1 MEKKK
6 RFSSA
11 TAIGIIFHLFM
22 MLFATAAANAITVWT
37 DHATVKIRPNT
48 PAKTDQT
55 SASLKAARNEFEAFQ
70 LVITADKDPLSGVDV
85 TVSDLN
91 DGHGNTIPAS
101 NIMIY
106 KEAYIN
112 INTPSTT
119 QGATGAWP
127 DALIPKQDE
136 YAGEV
141 RNAFPTAIGAGVNQ
155 PVWVEI
161 YIPQSAAA
169 GVYSGSATVT
179 ATGQNS
185 VVVPI
190 QLTVWNFT
198 LPSTSTL
205 KSAYSIDYN
214 LIPPGHGLGSFTNAN
229 STHLNLVK
237 LYAKANLLHRVTTN
251 YLPAP
256 YQMGNG
262 DWSAFDTTFGP
273 LLDGT
278 EPLPGGKLPGAK
290 ATSYSMANWGH
301 ETDIP
306 FMRDIATH
314 AKAKGWFD
322 RLFEYTLDE
331 PQTSAQWQKIK
342 AWANALHQADPDLRS
357 LVTTSIQNATAN
369 GAAGV
374 IDLFVPTIRYMDNK
388 PFGLD
393 AGSEVPGG
401 GDTVGNQRSKYGAEV
416 WWYQACGSHGC
427 GFMGGD
433 PSIDP
438 AGYYTGWPSFMVD
451 LPAMFNRIQQ
461 WGSFKYNIQGE
472 LYYDM
477 VYAYGQADPWS
488 SVFYFGGNGDGTLYY
503 PGRPDTIGGTTD
515 IPIESIRLKL
525 LREGMEDY
533 EYLNL
538 LKGLDAAYADEQVA
552 RMVTNTYTWN
562 PEPLDL
568 YDTREKIAERIVLN
582 SPGAGGGNS
591 TGSGSL
597 PVGNPA
603 PGNTNTSL
611 KAAFSVDTNPQ
622 DPWLINFDGTTS
634 SDAEGPIASY
644 NWDFGDG
651 ASGTGSQT
659 SHRYTL
665 AGSYNVSLTVLDGA
679 GNSQSIS
686 TTISVTGDLGA
697 PVAQWHAESLSSG
710 ALSYTFDGS
719 GSIGGNGS
727 LTSYEWDLGDQ
738 TQKSGAK
745 IDHQYSKP
753 GSYQVKLTV
762 RNDKQKSATA
772 VYTLNV
778 GSASQPSGSGGGGGG
793 GCSLSRQI
801 GPTDFRQAISF
812 FLVLS
817 APFWRRTWRKISK
830 QESDNY
836 V

>member
-1 MEKKK
+1 MRERKSVFTSKAW
-6 RFSSA
+6 FA
-11 TAIGIIFHLFM
+11 LI
-22 MLFATAAANAITVWT
+22 LFALLGSAKAADAMVVWT

-55 SASLKAARNEFEAFQ
+55 SVSLKAARNEFEAFQ
-70 LVITADKDPLSGVDV
+70 LIVTADKGALSGVNV

-91 DGHGNTIPAS
+91 DGHGNTISAG

-106 KEAYIN
+106 KEAYLYV
-112 INTPSTT
+112 NTPSTI
-119 QGATGAWP
+119 QGATGEWP

-141 RNAFPTAIGAGVNQ
+141 RNAFPTAIGAGRNQ
-155 PVWVEI
+155 PIWIEI

-185 VVVPI
+185 AVVPI

-198 LPSTSTL
+198 LPSTATL

-214 LIPPGHGLGSFTNAN
+214 LIPPGHGLGSFS
-229 STHLNLVK
+229 STDSTDINLVK
-237 LYAKANLLHRVTTN
+237 LYAKANLLHRVTGN

-256 YQMGNG
+256 YLMGNG
-262 DWSAFDTTFGP
+262 SSDWGPFDTIFGP
-273 LLDGT
+273 LFDGT
-278 EPLPGGKLPGAK
+278 EPLPGGRLPGAK
-290 ATSYSMANWGH
+290 MTSYSMANWGH

-306 FMRDIATH
+306 FMRSIATH

-331 PQTSAQWQKIK
+331 PQTGSQWQTII
-342 AWANALHQADPDLRS
+342 ARGNALHQADPALRS

-461 WGSFKYNIQGE
+461 WGSFKYNVQGE

-503 PGRPDTIGGTTD
+503 PGKPSKIGGSTH

-525 LREGMEDY
+525 IREAMEDY
-533 EYLNL
+533 EYMNL
-538 LKGLDAAYADEQVA
+538 LKSLGEGDYANQQVA
-552 RMVTNTYTWN
+552 RVMTNTYTWTKD
-562 PEPLDL
+562 PLLL
-568 YDTREKIAERIVLN
+568 YDAREQMAGRIVVHTTPAPPPAPTPDPTP
-582 SPGAGGGNS
+582 STGPASDPG
-591 TGSGSL
+591 TGSGTGTDSSS
-597 PVGNPA
+597 GSNPGA
-603 PGNTNTSL
+603 VSNPPPSSNPTSVPL
-611 KAAFSVDTNPQ
+611 QVS
-622 DPWLINFDGTTS
+622 TS
-634 SDAEGPIASY
+634 S
-644 NWDFGDG
+644 
-651 ASGTGSQT
+651 
-659 SHRYTL
+659 
-665 AGSYNVSLTVLDGA
+665 
-679 GNSQSIS
+679 
-686 TTISVTGDLGA
+686 
-697 PVAQWHAESLSSG
+697 
-710 ALSYTFDGS
+710 
-719 GSIGGNGS
+719 
-727 LTSYEWDLGDQ
+727 
-738 TQKSGAK
+738 
-745 IDHQYSKP
+745 
-753 GSYQVKLTV
+753 
-762 RNDKQKSATA
+762 
-772 VYTLNV
+772 
-778 GSASQPSGSGGGGGG
+778 SGGRSG
-793 GCSLSRQI
+793 GCSI
-801 GPTDFRQAISF
+801 TQASSAAAHPMEGIAYLFLF
-812 FLVLS
+812 FS
-817 APFWRRTWRKISK
+817 PFLGVIWRKIRSCVRA
-830 QESDNY
+830 S
-836 V
+836 